1 MCCVAPNWRQYFT
14 PIDHIIGGWLRGGE
28 TQRRESVVTSLWL
41 RNYDHDAASVCV
53 AAYSGVFIDW
63 MWAIGPQ
70 IKEPAASWPH
80 TDQLRGI

>member
-14 PIDHIIGGWLRGGE
+14 PIDHIIGAGYEAGRHKG
-28 TQRRESVVTSLWL
+28 ESVVTSLWL

-53 AAYSGVFIDW
+53 ATYSRVFIDW

-80 TDQLRGI
+80 SDTLIS

>member
-1 MCCVAPNWRQYFT
+1 MEAIFYPHRSHDW
-14 PIDHIIGGWLRGGE
+14 GWLRGGE
-28 TQRRESVVTSLWL
+28 AQRRESVVTSLWL
-41 RNYDHDAASVCV
+41 RNYDDDAADTASVCV

-80 TDQLRGI
+80 SDTLIS